1 MARLSLRERRYAW
14 RVARES
20 WIEAGRDPELAKK
33 LAEEKVKTS
42 ALPPIVIEIIVRI
55 IIGLIVEWMN
65 SKKDDPAEMPPL
77 LQETPFDQD
86 DEDDV

>member
-1 MARLSLRERRYAW
+1 MARLTLRERRYAW

-20 WIEAGRDPELAKK
+20 WLESKQDPELAKQ
-33 LAEEKVKTS
+33 LAEEKLKTS

-55 IIGLIVEWMN
+55 IIGLIVEWM
-65 SKKDDPAEMPPL
+65 SDKKDDPAEMPPL

-86 DEDDV
+86 DDDV

>member
-20 WIEAGRDPELAKK
+20 WIESKQDPELAKALAQEK
-33 LAEEKVKTS
+33 LKTS

-55 IIGLIVEWMN
+55 IIGLIVEWMGN
-65 SKKDDPAEMPPL
+65 KKAEPVEMPPL

-86 DEDDV
+86 DDDA